1 MISMQGLRGLFE
13 IKSEM
18 IRTGLEFTKY
28 LYTTLNIQMHYV
40 NFVIHSQYSN
50 NQ

>member
-1 MISMQGLRGLFE
+1 MISMQGLRWLFQ

-18 IRTGLEFTKY
+18 IRTGLDFTKY
-28 LYTTLNIQMHYV
+28 HYTTLNIQMHYV